1 MEKSELLK
9 KLKALNEALE
19 DYLDNVD
26 MSEADDEKKSDKK
39 DKEKE
44 D

>member
-1 MEKSELLK
+1 MDKKEMLA
-9 KLKALNEALE
+9 KLKALNEAIN

-26 MSEADDEKKSDKK
+26 MAEGDEKPKKSEK
-39 DKEKE
+39 KE

>member
-1 MEKSELLK
+1 MDKKEMLA
-9 KLKALNEALE
+9 KLKALNEAIN

-26 MSEADDEKKSDKK
+26 MAEADEKPKKSEKK
-39 DKEKE
+39 E